1 MSHQDT
7 QHTVVFS
14 LPGRLWLLS
23 IEREEPM
30 KHSTWIIALLVGVLA
45 GGGAASEWSQLT
57 KTKLAGV
64 RPEYDGRIVGTVS
77 QK

>member
-1 MSHQDT
+1 
-7 QHTVVFS
+7 
-14 LPGRLWLLS
+14 
-23 IEREEPM
+23 M